1 MSNRIL
7 PCVFS
12 LLLLAGTGTAQAET
26 SIDANTAVRQALA
39 NNWNLKT
46 ASLDIERA
54 RQDVLAEEDRYPY
67 IFGADAGVTRS
78 ESPRLATGDNVSSSI
93 SRSYTVGSSLRRT
106 FATGTTGEVR
116 LQGDRFENETQQGF
130 SGSAV
135 GSGYGVTGRL
145 SVTQPLM
152 RGAGTRVGES
162 ELRAAR
168 VSRALA
174 ERTKQRVTSALIR
187 DVLLGYWELWYAS
200 ESESIEAAALK
211 LAQAQEKDAK
221 ERVRQGALAPADVLT
236 FTTRVAQLE
245 ESVVSAGIGKEQR
258 GLSLGQLMGTMTDAS
273 NLVASSAP
281 PTSLTPASRTEVEAS
296 LRSGSVELAEAEAQV
311 RLAKTRAEVAGEAS
325 RARLDL
331 DGFVQTE
338 GVSTG
343 IPKAGA
349 RAAQMGWLTAHV
361 GLTFETPLTGSRGD
375 AQRNSAV
382 LAVKIAE
389 HNVRATRDRIAS
401 QAILAVSEQRAA
413 ERRHQLAERTLE
425 VAKKAHAA
433 EKERFELGQG
443 LPITVQQAEDEVRR
457 AQLRVAR
464 ARVDMAQAEVSV
476 QHLSGRLYRTWLRR

>member
-1 MSNRIL
+1 M
-7 PCVFS
+7 
-12 LLLLAGTGTAQAET
+12 LLFAATSAQAET
-26 SIDANTAVRQALA
+26 PIDATTAVRQALA

-46 ASLDIERA
+46 ASLDVERA

-78 ESPRLATGDNVSSSI
+78 ESPRLAAGDSVSSSV
-93 SRSYTVGSSLRRT
+93 SRSYTVGSALRRT
-106 FATGTTGEVR
+106 FPTGTSGEIR

-135 GSGYGVTGRL
+135 GSGYGVTGRF
-145 SVTQPLM
+145 SVTQPLL
-152 RGAGTRVGES
+152 RGAGTRVGEA

-174 ERTKQRVTSALIR
+174 DRSKARMTSELIR
-187 DVLLGYWELWYAS
+187 DVLLGYWELWYAG
-200 ESESIEAAALK
+200 ESANIEAAALL
-211 LAQAQEKDAK
+211 LAQAQEKDAN

-258 GLSLGQLMGTMTDAS
+258 SLSLGQLMGTMTGAAS
-273 NLVASSAP
+273 LAASSAP
-281 PTSLTPASRTEVEAS
+281 PTSLTPASRGEIEAA
-296 LRSGSVELAEAEAQV
+296 LRSGSIELAEAEAQV
-311 RLAKTRAEVAGEAS
+311 RLAKTRAEVAGEAT

-343 IPKAGA
+343 IPKAGS

-361 GLTFETPLTGSRGD
+361 GLTFETPLTGARGD
-375 AQRNSAV
+375 AQRNTAV

-389 HNVRATRDRIAS
+389 HNVRAARDRIAS
-401 QAILAVSEQRAA
+401 QAILAVSDQRAA

-433 EKERFELGQG
+433 EKERFELGEG

-464 ARVDMAQAEVSV
+464 ARVDLAQAEITV
-476 QHLSGRLYRTWLRR
+476 QHLSGRLYRRWMQR